1 MSNFALIF
9 PGQGSQYV
17 GMGKA
22 LVDAYP
28 VAKQVFQEADE
39 ALQYPISSLCFE
51 GPESDLF
58 DTANAQPAIFIAS
71 VAAWYVLQSQL
82 DGLAKPVGLAGHS
95 LGEYTALFSAGAM
108 DFSDALKLVRA
119 RGLAMKCAGAVAPGG
134 MLAVI
139 GLQKDLVQEMIHDA
153 EQITAAIIE
162 IANDNCPG
170 QIVVAGEWKALDCF
184 AEICAKKKTGMVNRL
199 NVTVAPHTSLMHP
212 AVPRLLET
220 LDTVSLNTPQIP
232 VVANTTGQWL
242 SSTEDVCNELRDQLT
257 KSVLW
262 VDSIHRLTEAGV
274 DTFVEL
280 GPGKVLTGLVRRINR
295 QSVRA
300 NFGDD
305 PEKLTDVLQLIHSQR
320 S

>member
-1 MSNFALIF
+1 MSRLAFMF

-22 LVDAYP
+22 IANAYP

-39 ALQYPISSLCFE
+39 ILQYPISSMCFE
-51 GPESDLF
+51 GPEDDLF
-58 DTANAQPAIFIAS
+58 DTANAQPAIFVTS
-71 VAAWYVLQSQL
+71 VTAWHVLQSQL
-82 DGLAKPVGLAGHS
+82 DGLAEPLGLAGHS
-95 LGEYTALFSAGAM
+95 LGEYTALFAAGVM

-119 RGLAMKCAGAVAPGG
+119 RGLAMKYAGEVAPGG

-153 EQITAAIIE
+153 EQATDAIIE

-199 NVTVAPHTSLMHP
+199 NVTVAPHTSLMQP
-212 AVPRLLET
+212 AIPGLLET
-220 LDTVSLNTPQIP
+220 LDTVSLNSPQIP

-242 SSTEDVCNELRDQLT
+242 RSTEDVYNELRDQLI

-262 VDSIHRLTEAGV
+262 VDSIHRLTEAGI

-280 GPGKVLTGLVRRINR
+280 GPGKALTGLMRRINR
-295 QSVRA
+295 QLVRA

-305 PEKLTDVLQLIHSQR
+305 PENLTDVLHLILSHHS
-320 S
+320 